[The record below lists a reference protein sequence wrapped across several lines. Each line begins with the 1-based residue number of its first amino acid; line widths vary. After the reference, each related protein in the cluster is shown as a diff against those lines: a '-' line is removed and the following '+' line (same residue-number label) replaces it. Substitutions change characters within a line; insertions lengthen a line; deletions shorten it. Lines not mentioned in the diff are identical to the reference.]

1 MSKQDDIFNYLNEN
15 KIKSDIALIN
25 DIKEKFN
32 VSEVSAPI
40 YYSRW
45 KSYLKDKGLYKEVRI
60 ILRPLD
66 MDKSNLDV
74 TLMKE
79 LVKCVEEDQ
88 EFAKGALSNNIDNT
102 IEEFWDSVQTKLN
115 VMSIIG
121 IPTDMIYKDLDKHI
135 KKMNKRGYVFKE
147 N

>member
-15 KIKSDIALIN
+15 KIKSDVALIN

-88 EFAKGALSNNIDNT
+88 EFAKGALKNDIDNT

-115 VMSIIG
+115 VMSIMG

-135 KKMNKRGYVFKE
+135 KKMYEREYVFKE
-147 N
+147 

>member
-15 KIKSDIALIN
+15 KIKSDVALIN

-88 EFAKGALSNNIDNT
+88 EFSKGALSNNIDNT

-115 VMSIIG
+115 VMSIMG

>member
-15 KIKSDIALIN
+15 KIKSDVALIN

-102 IEEFWDSVQTKLN
+102 IEEFWDSIQTKLN
-115 VMSIIG
+115 VMSIMG

-135 KKMNKRGYVFKE
+135 KKMNKRGYLFKE

>member
-15 KIKSDIALIN
+15 KIKSDVALIN

-60 ILRPLD
+60 MLRPLD

-115 VMSIIG
+115 VMSIMG

>member
-1 MSKQDDIFNYLNEN
+1 MLIVGIWLVAIMLILNFFAGAAERNREN
-15 KIKSDIALIN
+15 
-25 DIKEKFN
+25 
-32 VSEVSAPI
+32 
-40 YYSRW
+40 
-45 KSYLKDKGLYKEVRI
+45 I

-66 MDKSNLDV
+66 MKKSKLNV
-74 TLMKE
+74 TLMLEIK
-79 LVKCVEEDQ
+79 KCMEEDK
-88 EFAKGALSNNIDNT
+88 EFVKGALKNDIDNT

-115 VMSIIG
+115 VMSIMG

>member
-1 MSKQDDIFNYLNEN
+1 MLSEDDRVKN
-15 KIKSDIALIN
+15 
-25 DIKEKFN
+25 
-32 VSEVSAPI
+32 
-40 YYSRW
+40 
-45 KSYLKDKGLYKEVRI
+45 I

-115 VMSIIG
+115 VMSIMG

-135 KKMNKRGYVFKE
+135 KKMNRRGYLFKYDKVSR
-147 N
+147 

>member
-15 KIKSDIALIN
+15 KIKSDVALIN